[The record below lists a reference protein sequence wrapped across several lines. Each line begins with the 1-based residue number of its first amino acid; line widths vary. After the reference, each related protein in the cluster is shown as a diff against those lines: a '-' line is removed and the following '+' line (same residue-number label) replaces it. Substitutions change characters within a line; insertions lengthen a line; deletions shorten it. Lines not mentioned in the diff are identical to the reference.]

1 LEVDSENPNIYSFSQ
16 NIKVKGSKGDKRR
29 RFNKQRRYL
38 ADAVQ
43 FFTYT
48 TTTTLTST
56 TSSGRECV
64 NGFYFP
70 STGKCYAKFENAK
83 VNWDTASNE
92 CNKIGGVLAAIPNKE
107 MQKFLENNFELSDTI
122 GYWIGGER
130 KGGDWTW
137 TDGSP
142 WTGYAN
148 WMAGQPDNVENALL
162 IGSDFTWRDWWK
174 FKRQYYMCQY

>member
-1 LEVDSENPNIYSFSQ
+1 MAQTPQSKNSATFIRPIFWGTTCIM
-16 NIKVKGSKGDKRR
+16 IKSLLRLR
-29 RFNKQRRYL
+29 NTF
-38 ADAVQ
+38 
-43 FFTYT
+43 
-48 TTTTLTST
+48 LT
-56 TSSGRECV
+56 ECT

-92 CNKIGGVLAAIPNKE
+92 CKKIGGVLAVIPNKE
-107 MQKFLENNFELSDTI
+107 MQNFLENNFELSDTI

-148 WMAGQPDNVENALL
+148 WLAGQPDNVENALL
-162 IGSDFTWRDWWK
+162 IGPDFTWRDWWK
-174 FKRQYYMCQY
+174 FKRSYYMCQY